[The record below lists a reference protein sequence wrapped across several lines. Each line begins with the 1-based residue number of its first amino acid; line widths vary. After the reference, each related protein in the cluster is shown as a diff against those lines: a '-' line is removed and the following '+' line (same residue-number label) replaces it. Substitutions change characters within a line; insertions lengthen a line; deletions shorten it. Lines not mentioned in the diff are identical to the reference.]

1 MESIES
7 FNNSL
12 FLAINPATAPPEWL
26 LGLVTFLAKDTL
38 YLLPL
43 LLAALWFKGNRPLA
57 LKAVLVTF
65 VSLAIDTIA
74 GHLWVHQRPFV
85 IGIGHQYL
93 NHEPTPSFPSHHA
106 TIFAAIGFSL
116 LVAPVQA
123 LGIFV
128 LVLGVL
134 AGWARIYLGIHF
146 PLDILGGFAA
156 AAVGYFI
163 VSLFWNKIHDK
174 ISKR

>member
-1 MESIES
+1 MDSVES

-12 FLAINPATAPPEWL
+12 FLAINPATAPPAWL
-26 LGLVTFLAKDTL
+26 LELVTFLAKDTL

-43 LLAALWFKGNRPLA
+43 LLAALWFKGNKPLA
-57 LKAVLVTF
+57 VKAVVVTL
-65 VSLAIDTIA
+65 VSLVVGIIA

-85 IGIGHQYL
+85 LGIGHQYL
-93 NHEPTPSFPSHHA
+93 DHKPTTSFPSHHT

-116 LVAPVQA
+116 LAAPVQV
-123 LGIFV
+123 LGVFV
-128 LVLGVL
+128 LILGVL

-146 PLDILGGFAA
+146 PLDILGGFVVAA
-156 AAVGYFI
+156 IGYFI

-174 ISKR
+174 ISKC